1 MQVAVTFRHMES
13 TEALK
18 ACANEKIGKV
28 TKYLPK
34 ATSAHVIMSVEKL
47 EHRAEV
53 LIDAGGIHVRAE
65 ARTNDMYRSI
75 DDAMDKIVRQVKRYQ
90 QKIHDH
96 KAKHAPHEIPV
107 MHHIFA
113 LPTEEARQRDHI
125 VSTKQIMA
133 REMSVDDAVM
143 QMDLL
148 DNDFLV
154 FQNVDSKQV
163 NVLYRRDGK
172 HFGLIEA
179 QTPSD
184 IRAVKSA

>member
-1 MQVAVTFRHMES
+1 MQVAVTFRHMDS

-18 ACANEKIGKV
+18 ACAHDKIAKV
-28 TKYLPK
+28 TKYLPQ
-34 ATSAHVIMSVEKL
+34 ATSAHVILSVEKL
-47 EHRAEV
+47 EHKAEILV
-53 LIDAGGIHVRAE
+53 DAGTIHVRGE
-65 ARTNDMYRSI
+65 ARSDNMYKSI
-75 DDAMDKIVRQVKRYQ
+75 DEAMEKIVRQVKRYQ

-96 KAKHAPHEIPV
+96 KARHAAHEIPV
-107 MHHIFA
+107 MHQIFA
-113 LPTEEARQRDHI
+113 LPTEEAKANNHI

-133 REMSVDDAVM
+133 KEMSVDDAVM

-163 NVLYRRDGK
+163 NVLYRRDGG

-179 QTPSD
+179 QIPAER
-184 IRAVKSA
+184 RAISA